1 MIQAPV
7 TLVLMALAPWPVATI
22 GLDRLQLAILRCGLV
37 GALLHVLCLFGSIVL
52 LYFDRRRDAAEVA
65 AVFLVANAAFTLATL
80 AIGPRAYGLGYSL
93 AALLACGWAYHRLE
107 QTLEDL
113 EYLTFA
119 AQPMAPEASAV
130 EASSASA

>member
-1 MIQAPV
+1 MSATAAP
-7 TLVLMALAPWPVATI
+7 
-22 GLDRLQLAILRCGLV
+22 
-37 GALLHVLCLFGSIVL
+37 
-52 LYFDRRRDAAEVA
+52 RRFTMSGEAEH
-65 AVFLVANAAFTLATL
+65 LG
-80 AIGPRAYGLGYSL
+80 GP
-93 AALLACGWAYHRLE
+93 WAYHRLE